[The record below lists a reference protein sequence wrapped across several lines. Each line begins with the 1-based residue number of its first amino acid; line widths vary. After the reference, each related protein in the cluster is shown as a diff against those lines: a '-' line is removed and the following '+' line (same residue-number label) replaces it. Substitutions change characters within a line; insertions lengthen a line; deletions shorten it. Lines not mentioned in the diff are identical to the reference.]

1 MNNMVKDNKNI
12 EINSENLSDIKEKI
26 NIQDIDILKKD
37 VNNNNFLIKNLENF
51 EKSPFFE
58 VKNILSWQNLFDQWD
73 IDNNLYIIKSWLLSV
88 EKYTTNKREDTK
100 QLAKLKIWD
109 FLWEWSISWKTQ
121 KKEVLIKALQDT
133 VLISINSENWL
144 KKFIEENPSLW
155 YELLKHII
163 LITNER
169 LIDSNKLI
177 TSSYEI
183 EKTISNMT
191 EINYKSIFIL
201 LDNIKDIL
209 DIDYILFFEKHTIML
224 DYLIFRYDS
233 RQPNKIQNKIF
244 EKKWYFLDLDEL
256 YEWCNIAKDDFV
268 IIQKLSIWNEV
279 FWNIIFWREKRTFS
293 WSDKKVFSSF
303 INSFSWLIRKFFSDM
318 EEKNKNYIKEH
329 RL

>member
-191 EINYKSIFIL
+191 EINYKSIFSL

-209 DIDYILFFEKHTIML
+209 DIDYILFFEKHTIIL

>member
-1 MNNMVKDNKNI
+1 MVKDNKNI